1 MHCLGRGD
9 CMIYLYSGTPRS
21 GKSLDVARD
30 ILRWIRA
37 GKTVIGTMY
46 INQDMIAGMPG
57 RYIFCDIYEMHPQL
71 FVKFA
76 ELHLEK
82 GREGQAKIV
91 IDECYRIL
99 GARFQGDANRRDW
112 LEFFPIHGQLGY
124 DVILIAQKDRQ
135 IDRQIRDLIEYDILH
150 RKGNNA
156 GNVGW
161 IFSLF
166 FGTFFI
172 RIEKWYGTND
182 VLSKT
187 VFPYRKKWGR
197 FYDSYMAFDEN
208 GRIRKNDLLQYI
220 CPPQREESD
229 GGEGAGATG
238 SPATRPQEAYTVTR
252 DGYTVDRYGFIVQ
265 PEAEDASSLLDNSN
279 TFHSCNDI
287 PAVKDEL

>member
-1 MHCLGRGD
+1 
-9 CMIYLYSGTPRS
+9 MIYLFSGTPRS

-30 ILRWIRA
+30 VLRWLRA

-46 INQDMIAGMPG
+46 INQAMVEKLPG
-57 RYIFCDIYEMHPQL
+57 RYIFVDIYAMHPDQ
-71 FVKFA
+71 FVKYA
-76 ELHLEK
+76 EMYLQK
-82 GREGQAKIV
+82 GKESQAKII

-99 GARFQGDANRRDW
+99 GARFQGDPNRRAW

-156 GNVGW
+156 GNSGW
-161 IFSLF
+161 LMSLF

-172 RIEKWYGTND
+172 RIERWYGTND
-182 VLSKT
+182 VLSRT

-197 FYDSYMAFDEN
+197 FYDSYMAFDEQ

-220 CPPQREESD
+220 TKKPLSVPETS
-229 GGEGAGATG
+229 GGGAGDERSEG
-238 SPATRPQEAYTVTR
+238 DPAPLPPGAVIRGGYVVDKEGFVLGAAPQAPTR
-252 DGYTVDRYGFIVQ
+252 
-265 PEAEDASSLLDNSN
+265 L
-279 TFHSCNDI
+279 
-287 PAVKDEL
+287 

>member
-1 MHCLGRGD
+1 
-9 CMIYLYSGTPRS
+9 MIYLFSGTPRS
-21 GKSLDVARD
+21 GKSLDTARD
-30 ILRWIRA
+30 ILRWLRA

-46 INQDMIAGMPG
+46 INQDMVKGLRG
-57 RYIFCDIYEMHPQL
+57 KYIFVDIYEMHPDQ
-71 FVKFA
+71 FVAYA
-76 ELHLEK
+76 EKYLQK
-82 GREGQAKIV
+82 GKESQAKIV

-99 GARFQGDANRRDW
+99 GARFQGDPNRRAW

-156 GNVGW
+156 GNTGW
-161 IFSLF
+161 LLSLF
-166 FGTFFI
+166 FGTFFV

-182 VLSKT
+182 VLSRT

-220 CPPQREESD
+220 RPAPAKPPAGKEQ
-229 GGEGAGATG
+229 GAGG
-238 SPATRPQEAYTVTR
+238 SPATLPAGTTTR
-252 DGYTVDRYGFIVQ
+252 DGYLVDKYGFILS
-265 PEAEDASSLLDNSN
+265 EADASLLLDNSN
-279 TFHSCNDI
+279 TLNSTNETEEKSS
-287 PAVKDEL
+287 AEL